1 MFRSLSLYNYRLWFG
16 GALVSNTGTWMQST
30 AQDWLVLT
38 HLTDHDATAV
48 GITMALQFAPP
59 ILLVPVTG
67 LIADRFDR
75 RRMLMLTQ
83 ATMGLLGLALGLL
96 VLTDVAQLWM
106 VWVFALL
113 LGTANAI
120 DAPIRQSF
128 VSELVPPGHLAN
140 AVSLNSASFNAA
152 RLLGPAVAGVLIAT
166 VGTGWVFLINAASFA
181 AVLLSLRFIRVAQLL
196 AKPPV
201 SRAKGQIKEG
211 FRYVR
216 GRPDLMVI
224 FTMIFVI
231 GTFGLNFPI
240 FTSTMAS
247 VEFGVDASGFGL
259 LSSCIAVGS
268 LAGALLSARRERPR
282 MRILVLASLAFGVT
296 CAVAAVMPTY
306 WSFAAV
312 LVTVGLSSIT
322 LMTTANGTVQLSA
335 APQMRGRVMALY
347 MAIFTGGTPL
357 GAPVV
362 GWVANTFGPRW
373 AIGVAA
379 AAGFV
384 AAGIAI
390 TWLVRAQHLRV
401 RRVPVEPT
409 AAQEARAGSPA
420 PPARRAPH
428 LPHLPPLPHF
438 AVEHDGDGAAGARA
452 AAARAE
458 TARAETADAME
469 ADEAAARTS

>member
-1 MFRSLSLYNYRLWFG
+1 MSAMFRSLGLYNYRLWFG
-16 GALVSNTGTWMQST
+16 GALVSNTGTWMQAT

-83 ATMGLLGLALGLL
+83 GTMALLGLALGLL

-113 LGTANAI
+113 LGTVNAI

-128 VSELVPPGHLAN
+128 VSELVPPGHLSN
-140 AVSLNSASFNAA
+140 AVSLNSASFNGA
-152 RLLGPAVAGVLIAT
+152 RLLGPAVAGVLIAS

-181 AVLLSLRFIRVAQLL
+181 AVLLSLRFIRVSQLQH
-196 AKPPV
+196 KPPV
-201 SRAKGQIKEG
+201 SRAKGQIREG
-211 FRYVR
+211 FRYVK
-216 GRPDLMVI
+216 GRPDLLVV

-268 LAGALLSARRERPR
+268 LTGALLSARRERPR
-282 MRILVLASLAFGVT
+282 MRVLVLAAASFGVT
-296 CAVAAVMPTY
+296 CTVAALMPSY
-306 WSFAAV
+306 WTFAAV
-312 LVTVGLSSIT
+312 LVAVGLSSIT
-322 LMTTANGTVQLSA
+322 LMTTANSTVQLST
-335 APQMRGRVMALY
+335 APEMRGRVMALY

-357 GAPVV
+357 GAPIV
-362 GWVANTFGPRW
+362 GWVADTAGPRW
-373 AIGVAA
+373 AIGVGA

-384 AAGIAI
+384 AAGIAVV
-390 TWLVRAQHLRV
+390 WLVRRQHLRV
-401 RRVPVEPT
+401 RRVAPV
-409 AAQEARAGSPA
+409 AAAADAGVVRRIA
-420 PPARRAPH
+420 PR
-428 LPHLPPLPHF
+428 LVPHF
-438 AVEHDGDGAAGARA
+438 TVEHDGDGGRPARD
-452 AAARAE
+452 R
-458 TARAETADAME
+458 R
-469 ADEAAARTS
+469 DEAAAVLAADEVAARTS

>member
-1 MFRSLSLYNYRLWFG
+1 VSAMFRSLRLYNYRLWSA

-106 VWVFALL
+106 VWAFALL

-152 RLLGPAVAGVLIAT
+152 RLLGPAVAGVLIAG

-181 AVLLSLRFIRVAQLL
+181 AVLLSLRFIRVSQLE
-196 AKPPV
+196 AKPRV
-201 SRAKGQIKEG
+201 SRAKGQIREG

-216 GRPDLMVI
+216 SRPDLMVI
-224 FTMIFVI
+224 FGVIFVI

-282 MRILVLASLAFGVT
+282 MRVLVLAAFSFGVT
-296 CAVAAVMPTY
+296 CTVAALMPTY

-322 LMTTANGTVQLSA
+322 LMTTANGSVQLSS
-335 APQMRGRVMALY
+335 APEMRGRVMALY

-357 GAPVV
+357 GAPIV
-362 GWVANTFGPRW
+362 GWVADTLGPRW
-373 AIGVAA
+373 AIGVGAS
-379 AAGFV
+379 AGFV
-384 AAGIAI
+384 AGALALA
-390 TWLVRAQHLRV
+390 WLVRSQHLRL
-401 RRVPVEPT
+401 R
-409 AAQEARAGSPA
+409 RAGSVRHP
-420 PPARRAPH
+420 R
-428 LPHLPPLPHF
+428 F
-438 AVEHDGDGAAGARA
+438 TVEHDGDGLRERRERTTEALA
-452 AAARAE
+452 
-458 TARAETADAME
+458 
-469 ADEAAARTS
+469 ADEAAVRQTT

>member
-1 MFRSLSLYNYRLWFG
+1 MFRSLGLFNYRLWFG

-30 AQDWLVLT
+30 AQDWIVLT

-83 ATMGLLGLALGLL
+83 GVMGLLGLALGIL
-96 VLTDVAQLWM
+96 VLTNVATLWM
-106 VWVFALL
+106 VWGFALL

-128 VSELVPPGHLAN
+128 VSELVPPTHLSN
-140 AVSLNSASFNAA
+140 AVSLNSASFNGA
-152 RLLGPAVAGVLIAT
+152 RLVGPAVAGVLIAS
-166 VGTGWVFLINAASFA
+166 VGSGWVFVINAGSFL
-181 AVLLSLRFIRVAQLL
+181 AVLASLTFIRTAQLQL
-196 AKPPV
+196 KPKV
-201 SRAKGQIKEG
+201 SRAKGQIREG
-211 FRYVR
+211 FRYVK
-216 GRPDLMVI
+216 GRPDLVVI
-224 FTMIFVI
+224 FVMIFII

-282 MRILVLASLAFGVT
+282 MRILVLASISFGVT
-296 CAVAAVMPTY
+296 CTVAAVMPTY

-322 LMTTANGTVQLSA
+322 LMTTANGTVQLTA
-335 APQMRGRVMALY
+335 APEMRGRVMALY

-357 GAPVV
+357 GAPIV
-362 GWVANTFGPRW
+362 GWVANTFGPRY

-379 AAGFV
+379 AAGF
-384 AAGIAI
+384 AAAAIAI
-390 TWLVRAQHLRV
+390 AWLIRSQHLRV
-401 RRVPVEPT
+401 ARV
-409 AAQEARAGSPA
+409 ADARF
-420 PPARRAPH
+420 R
-428 LPHLPPLPHF
+428 F
-438 AVEHDGDGAAGARA
+438 AVSHDGDAPVPAPLP
-452 AAARAE
+452 
-458 TARAETADAME
+458 TK
-469 ADEAAARTS
+469 